1 MRSFACRSIST
12 VSTTRHVAKELG
24 QGDVLRQE
32 VEAPRQ
38 PRMGS
43 ATNID
48 LAQVVQ
54 QDVEPKPPKTKTS
67 QAAHKVCEG
76 NALFSNLAKGSS

>member
-1 MRSFACRSIST
+1 
-12 VSTTRHVAKELG
+12 
-24 QGDVLRQE
+24 
-32 VEAPRQ
+32 
-38 PRMGS
+38 MGS

-76 NALFSNLAKGSS
+76 NALFSNLAKGSG